1 MVSEPSDRG
10 APELPTFGPP
20 AELFRIHRGQS
31 NGLDLPPWEFARS
44 VAPDGGMNFG
54 GRWDD
59 PNPVEGERFR
69 TLSLGNDRI
78 GVALEVFQSLRPD
91 PALLS
96 LEASLRDPSE
106 YDRGER
112 PTINVSDLTSRRMSV
127 IELDPNAKF
136 LDVTNSKVRA
146 YLEDQLQPQLEREG
160 IGTLKIGDLLGK
172 DTQLSQRVSELVRD
186 QFPDVAGIVTPSTLG
201 SDFTNYYLFESEPES
216 GQLRADGR
224 VLESET
230 LSIKDPEVRIA
241 LDELRLDVALDA
253 DPTLTISSQ
262 PIPFRV
268 PDAPPSEHVE
278 VEHESS
284 EIAAA
289 DPPANHQNVA
299 PLAELPVY
307 LPGANE
313 LVDRRENMVRP
324 VDQDMTVLGRSEDGD
339 RVFGRSGASVL
350 SVASDAFGET
360 PKVDENVTIRN
371 RDGLDRAEPANR
383 DLAMEL

>member
-1 MVSEPSDRG
+1 MASELDSPSSL
-10 APELPTFGPP
+10 ELPTVSPP
-20 AELFRIHRGQS
+20 AELFRIHRAQS
-31 NGLDLPPWEFARS
+31 EGLDLPPWEFARS

-91 PALLS
+91 PVLLS
-96 LEASLRDPSE
+96 LEASLRDPNE
-106 YDRGER
+106 RDRSER

-127 IELDPNAKF
+127 VELDPDAKF

-160 IGTLKIGDLLGK
+160 VGTLKIGDLLGK
-172 DTQLSQRVSELVRD
+172 DTQLSQRVAELVRD

-201 SDFTNYYLFESEPES
+201 SDFTNFYVFEAEPES

-224 VLESET
+224 VLESNT
-230 LSIKDPEVRIA
+230 LSIKDPEVRVA

-253 DPTLTISSQ
+253 DPRLTISTESV
-262 PIPFRV
+262 PFRV
-268 PDAPPSEHVE
+268 PDGPPVDR
-278 VEHESS
+278 
-284 EIAAA
+284 AAA
-289 DPPANHQNVA
+289 GRESAELA
-299 PLAELPVY
+299 PEQAVIAGKTAGRLAELPVY
-307 LPGANE
+307 TPGPNE
-313 LVDRRENMVRP
+313 LVDRREDMAQP
-324 VDQDMTVLGRSEDGD
+324 MDQDMTVLGRSEDAE
-339 RVFGRSGASVL
+339 RVFGRAGASVL
-350 SVASDAFGET
+350 SVSSEAFGDVPNIDET
-360 PKVDENVTIRN
+360 VAIRN

-383 DLAMEL
+383 DMAMER